1 MESPLTKMDEKNA
14 QNLGNSQGIM
24 AWLKRSPASP
34 LPMRL
39 PTARPSAMV
48 SPPVQV
54 VKLFG
59 FIFLVQQKMMTGT
72 FLLQHKKNGGWC
84 IFVFLHK
91 KALNPSQRC
100 SKSLRIAN
108 FCTDFCWETPWNAW
122 YFGSC
127 AVTWSFAQKRKSRCG
142 SLRVLATQNK
152 QDINTDYFFIRYV
165 FNRCWFVVELDN
177 VEDLP

>member
-1 MESPLTKMDEKNA
+1 MEEILHQLIPRELSHYLQGLYIQTVVGLGISSNHQPYHQPIITPTTKKSEVLPMESPLTKMDEKNA

-72 FLLQHKKNGGWC
+72 FLLQHKKNGG
-84 IFVFLHK
+84 
-91 KALNPSQRC
+91 
-100 SKSLRIAN
+100 
-108 FCTDFCWETPWNAW
+108 
-122 YFGSC
+122 
-127 AVTWSFAQKRKSRCG
+127 
-142 SLRVLATQNK
+142 
-152 QDINTDYFFIRYV
+152 
-165 FNRCWFVVELDN
+165 
-177 VEDLP
+177 